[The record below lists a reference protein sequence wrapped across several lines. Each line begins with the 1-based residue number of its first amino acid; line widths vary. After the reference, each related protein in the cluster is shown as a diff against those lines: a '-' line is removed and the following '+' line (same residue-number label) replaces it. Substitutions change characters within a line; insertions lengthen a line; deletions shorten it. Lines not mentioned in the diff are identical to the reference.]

1 MYALVV
7 YTGNDT
13 KQVLNQ
19 GQYKFKISSLAY
31 QLNIILFINLAIMI
45 IQMLFMSQ
53 IATRVWL
60 YNNLDKHWYI
70 FPDKKIYDKE
80 LTIFETLMSFYLLF
94 NQLIPMDLAINLILN
109 KMFYTILIEA
119 DVQMI
124 DL

>member
-1 MYALVV
+1 
-7 YTGNDT
+7 
-13 KQVLNQ
+13 
-19 GQYKFKISSLAY
+19 
-31 QLNIILFINLAIMI
+31 MI
-45 IQMLFMSQ
+45 I

-60 YNNLDKHWYI
+60 YNNLDKHWNIY
-70 FPDKKIYDKE
+70 PDKKVYDKE

-119 DVQMI
+119 DVQMV